1 MTSKMNL
8 KEATIEE
15 LEEQCQEVQGT
26 PFGHNIIALICQETE
41 ERFGE
46 DEAVRLFETYQN

>member
-1 MTSKMNL
+1 MSKIDY
-8 KEATIEE
+8 KKATIEE

-26 PFGHNIIALICQETE
+26 PFGHNIIALICQQAE

>member
-1 MTSKMNL
+1 MTKLNL

-15 LEEQCQEVQGT
+15 LEEECQEVQGT
-26 PFGHNIIALICQETE
+26 HFGNTIIALICKQAE

>member
-15 LEEQCQEVQGT
+15 LEEKCQEVQGT
-26 PFGHNIIALICQETE
+26 PFGHNIIALICQQAEDK
-41 ERFGE
+41 FGE